1 MNDCIIKLCV
11 KYLFS
16 GFFSKTFYINF
27 YNRMFKILFLNL
39 DLSQHS
45 FCFYYV
51 YEIKLKSLLYFIVD
65 EFWIECKKF
74 FLIINLVFETNSFD
88 IKKLNFIYDVSGA

>member
-1 MNDCIIKLCV
+1 M
-11 KYLFS
+11 
-16 GFFSKTFYINF
+16 
-27 YNRMFKILFLNL
+27 
-39 DLSQHS
+39 
-45 FCFYYV
+45 
-51 YEIKLKSLLYFIVD
+51 D